1 MPTKIKKKKNS
12 NKVISKIDSNLTL
25 DILAGCIEEM
35 SMIKVEAYPVKQVV
49 LNRWVESLRNV
60 FEQVKG
66 FSKQLE

>member
-12 NKVISKIDSNLTL
+12 NKVVPKIDSDLTL

-35 SMIKVEAYPVKQVV
+35 SKIKVDSYPVKQIV

>member
-12 NKVISKIDSNLTL
+12 NKVIPKINSDLTL
-25 DILAGCIEEM
+25 ETLENCIKEM
-35 SMIKVEAYPVKQVV
+35 SMVKVEAYPVKQIV

>member
-12 NKVISKIDSNLTL
+12 NKVIPKINSDLTL
-25 DILAGCIEEM
+25 DILENCIKEM

-49 LNRWVESLRNV
+49 LNRWVKSLRNV